1 MAAFRDHIVE
11 SLETRWA
18 LTARFAVIG
27 DYGDRAESVPAM
39 VNAWNPDFVITTG
52 DNSYIRPYSADNC
65 PFYGDFIPAC
75 NGGLPNRFF
84 PAYGNHDD
92 FGFNVF
98 FDLPSTYYDV
108 TWGDIQFFF
117 VDSTRILDNGQD
129 DVQMSWLQEA
139 LSTSDVLHKFV
150 VLHHPPYSSG
160 SRYGS
165 QSAVQW
171 PFEEWGADA
180 VLAGHEH
187 NYERLLVGSI
197 PYFVNGVG
205 GRNLYP
211 FGAAIPESVVRFYGY
226 GAMLVTV
233 DADSVTYQFHT
244 IYDGGRL
251 VDELVLPPPPG
262 PAPHVTDVF
271 VAPSNRPTERFQI
284 PVGSGDQLLPVPLEA
299 VNQITIAFDQVVDVE
314 PQDLLV
320 RGDVLGAVNWQIFQ
334 AGVGAAGAWEATWTL
349 VRPIEMDRVTLL
361 LSDAVSTATG
371 QRLDGEWLNPA
382 SMNDASGSVFPS
394 GDGTPGG
401 EFQFQFTV
409 LAGDANLD
417 GVVDTADISIV
428 AANLGTA
435 LSATRPTGDVDRD
448 AKVTLRDVAL
458 VQRSFGIDFRAPSIA
473 AASAFVAEHE
483 DRALRAHRTRRVL
496 VRDAPSPTAAVDRL
510 FAEEFPLRIPVRRR
524 AVSERVCPRRA
535 P

>member
-1 MAAFRDHIVE
+1 MIATWE
-11 SLETRWA
+11 
-18 LTARFAVIG
+18 
-27 DYGDRAESVPAM
+27 
-39 VNAWNPDFVITTG
+39 PDFIVTTG
-52 DNSYIRPYSADNC
+52 DNSYIGPYYADIC
-65 PFYGDFIPAC
+65 PFYGEFVPTC
-75 NGGLPNRFF
+75 VNGAENRFF

-92 FGFNVF
+92 GNFHDFFGQ
-98 FDLPSTYYDV
+98 PSTFYDV
-108 TWGDIQFFF
+108 VLGDVHFFF
-117 VDSTRILDNGQD
+117 VDSNRFFDGAQD
-129 DVQMSWLQEA
+129 PAQEEWLRSG
-139 LSTSDVLHKFV
+139 LTSSTARYQFV

-165 QSAVQW
+165 QTFVQW
-171 PFEEWGADA
+171 PFEDWGADA
-180 VLAGHEH
+180 VFAGHEH
-187 NYERLLVGSI
+187 NYERLLVGAI
-197 PYFVNGVG
+197 PFFVNGAG
-205 GRNLYP
+205 GENNYP
-211 FGAAIPESVVRFYGY
+211 FGVPIPESILRFSGS
-226 GAMLVTV
+226 GAMLVFV
-233 DADSVTYQFHT
+233 NGDEVTYQFHT

-284 PVGSGDQLLPVPLEA
+284 PSGSGDQLLPVPLEA

-361 LSDAVSTATG
+361 LADTVSTSGG
-371 QRLDGEWLNPA
+371 QRLDGEWVNPA
-382 SMNDASGSVFPS
+382 SMSDTSGSTFPS
-394 GDGTPGG
+394 GDGVAGG
-401 EFQFQFTV
+401 EFRFQFTV

-417 GVVDTADISIV
+417 GVVDTADFSIV

-448 AKVTLRDVAL
+448 AKVTLRDLAL
-458 VQRSFGIDFRAPSIA
+458 VQRGYGIDFRAPSIA